1 MGASLDQDR
10 DKSGNRDP
18 EKSAPRVREFV
29 GRKDK
34 ADVQMADPDQQVLQV
49 IGFIRQFTFA
59 AFIHVVE
66 VVEGAALQADLVH
79 AAVRLGSVALNELIE
94 PDGTLTEILS
104 GKIQCFLFAEGE
116 RFFALRGIDQL
127 IAVLYNVLAG
137 AFRTDLEGEHG
148 LAFFDDDPRNKGDIF
163 LLLHFGIHCAQF
175 DLAAF
180 LAHFPDP
187 VEELL
192 RLCIRYLAQ
201 AFQVNSVPD
210 PADGHELIFIEQVI
224 VFGEV
229 LRIRKCNIV
238 VAVFFPPVIRKG
250 ETFPVKRSPDVLR
263 LQVVLKGLGECNAL
277 FTFPGGQD
285 FDPAAIRRL
294 FSKQLLHAMDGIRIG
309 FILCKYFFHI
319 KQDRPFLDPAFEC
332 IHGRNRPCADLL

>member
-10 DKSGNRDP
+10 NKSGNGDP
-18 EKSAPRVREFV
+18 EKSASCVRELV
-29 GRKDK
+29 GCKDK

-79 AAVRLGSVALNELIE
+79 AAVRLGSVALNEFIE
-94 PDGTLTEILS
+94 PDGILIESLS
-104 GKIQCFLFAEGE
+104 GKIQCLHFAKNE
-116 RFFALRGIDQL
+116 FFFILHGTDQL
-127 IAVLYNVLAG
+127 IAVLYDVLAG
-137 AFRTDLEGEHG
+137 AFRADLEGEHG

-332 IHGRNRPCADLL
+332 IQSRNRPGADLL